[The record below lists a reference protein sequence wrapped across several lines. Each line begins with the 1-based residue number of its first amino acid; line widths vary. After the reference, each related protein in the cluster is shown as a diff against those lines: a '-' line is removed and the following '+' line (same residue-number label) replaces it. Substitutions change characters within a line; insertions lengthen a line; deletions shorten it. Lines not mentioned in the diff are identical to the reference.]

1 MNQQSFLSVIP
12 EIIQAALADA
22 GMPDCE
28 VKINT
33 SADSELLLD
42 AGEYGF
48 PLFKWLVEVKN
59 YIGEP
64 QAVRLA
70 EKLSAGSWLVAAEK
84 IEPKAKTIFRERGL
98 SYVDSGGAL
107 YLKGAGLLL
116 FISSEKRKAADET
129 VFKALYGKAWTKLFL
144 LLLTKPAAANWPL
157 RDIAA
162 AAELGLGTVS
172 QLMKAERERVK
183 QLGTLPLSKDY
194 AAVSGILEQWATV
207 FMKKGMGQNLLG
219 TFQMP
224 ETAGHETCAG
234 CAWSGETAAERL
246 AARHW
251 DAFQHST
258 GLRPE
263 SGIWYTKRPIQE
275 VMREMR
281 LVPRPDGTL
290 KIYTQPWDD
299 SLNTD
304 GLAPLPVIYAD
315 LLKGDS
321 RSIKEAQKIEKA
333 YLETLAQ

>member
-1 MNQQSFLSVIP
+1 MNEQSFLNEIP
-12 EIIQAALADA
+12 ETLQAALADA
-22 GMPDCE
+22 GMPECV
-28 VKINT
+28 VKIKASTEN
-33 SADSELLLD
+33 ELILD
-42 AGEYGF
+42 AGAYGF
-48 PLFKWLVEVKN
+48 PPLKWIVEVKN

-64 QAVRLA
+64 QAIRLA
-70 EKLSAGSWLVAAEK
+70 EKLSAGTWLIAAEK
-84 IEPKAKTIFRERGL
+84 IEPKAKKIFRERGI
-98 SYVDSGGAL
+98 SYIDAGGAL

-116 FISSEKRKAADET
+116 FITPEKRKTVDET

-144 LLLTKPAAANWPL
+144 LLLTKPAASNWPL

-172 QLMKAERERVK
+172 QLIKAERARVK
-183 QLGTLPLSKDY
+183 QLGTLPLSKDFGT
-194 AAVSGILEQWATV
+194 VSSILEQWATV
-207 FMKKGMGQNLLG
+207 FMKKGTGQKLLG

-224 ETAGHETCAG
+224 ETAGHETRFG
-234 CAWSGETAAERL
+234 CAWSGETAAARL
-246 AARHW
+246 AARHR

-263 SGIWYTKRPIQE
+263 SGIWYTKRPIHE

-321 RSIKEAQKIEKA
+321 RSIKEAQKIEQA
-333 YLETLAQ
+333 YLEIIAQ